1 MMRPENDDGRPPPGR
16 SADAEQVV
24 ATTNSQPA
32 LTKNQAAASD
42 SNGAGR
48 HFHAA
53 GLRRREAALR
63 LPPIGRCGCTRDPEL
78 DRHRCGARPLSEKM
92 VDAGAATA
100 KHFLEIGF
108 VPLLE
113 LDVLRALY
121 RRGGDDRALA
131 RELHELAGGVVG

>member
-63 LPPIGRCGCTRDPEL
+63 LPPIGRCGCIRDPDL
-78 DRHRCGARPLSEKM
+78 DRHRCGARPLTDHQ
-92 VDAGAATA
+92 VDGWRSAAIDIIEDG
-100 KHFLEIGF
+100 H
-108 VPLLE
+108 VPIVPTEVVRRLWK
-113 LDVLRALY
+113 
-121 RRGGDDRALA
+121 RGGRDRQLA
-131 RELHELAGGVVG
+131 ERLWELAG